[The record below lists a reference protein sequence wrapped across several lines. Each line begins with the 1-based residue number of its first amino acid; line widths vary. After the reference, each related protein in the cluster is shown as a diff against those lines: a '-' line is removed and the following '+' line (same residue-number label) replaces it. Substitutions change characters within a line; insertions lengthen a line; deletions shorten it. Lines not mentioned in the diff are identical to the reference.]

1 MAFYIRKTFLEIEET
16 KRRALRAKGHAAMT
30 HDCKKNSETLIEI
43 YHKICTDNTINEKN
57 RGKK

>member
-1 MAFYIRKTFLEIEET
+1 
-16 KRRALRAKGHAAMT
+16 MT
-30 HDCKKNSETLIEI
+30 HDCKKNAETLIEI